1 MGDFRR
7 LLDDKKLPIK
17 DFLQRFKYFI
27 EVIHDSLRLSDKEE
41 PNLLDQYFLDY
52 LNAQY
57 DFLTSSNG
65 KGKLEAV
72 REEFGKLLEGEISF
86 TDNKAEETNAFT
98 KAKKSVSKFHEKTHD
113 MLCEIVETTAAL
125 IQAEK
130 RHASNLTFLWNNAR
144 YYDGKYYDRRPQ
156 WWVNLSR
163 RFSLSLRERF

>member
-1 MGDFRR
+1 MQQADEGSQQNDSKFTTIFRLLPIGHVESEPFLCVMGDFRR

-72 REEFGKLLEGEISF
+72 REELGKLLEGEISF

-98 KAKKSVSKFHEKTHD
+98 KAKKVFRNFTK
-113 MLCEIVETTAAL
+113 
-125 IQAEK
+125 K
-130 RHASNLTFLWNNAR
+130 RAICFVRLWT
-144 YYDGKYYDRRPQ
+144 PP
-156 WWVNLSR
+156 LH
-163 RFSLSLRERF
+163 